1 MEYAV
6 VNKNSPSV
14 SQMNDEK
21 KRSQFRFTVK
31 QTGIALAVAQA
42 LVANVS
48 SAAIITVNNGADGG
62 AGCTFRDAIRTINQ
76 SRILPNGCS
85 VDTGNGSLGTN
96 DTIQF
101 DVAGDS
107 ISLTA
112 GEVVIESDVSI
123 NPGDGAVTIAGDGS
137 SRLLATLRFYSA
149 NVSINRMTLTGGS
162 TSRLGGGIFAALSNT
177 VTLTDS
183 TIIGNSA
190 NSGGGGIFADEG
202 STVTLTNS
210 TIMGNSANE
219 EGGGIFVAPSSSVT
233 LTDSTIMG
241 NSANSGGGIHKVDSF
256 VTLTN
261 STISGNTAEGN
272 GGGIF
277 VVGSGA
283 TILTNCTILGNSAQ
297 NGGGFFVGSISLVR
311 LTNSTVSG
319 NSAESAGGGIRA
331 FYGEVAL
338 TNSTISG
345 NSANI
350 VAGIYASDSSE
361 VTLTNS
367 TVSRNSALLTGG
379 IYTSSSTLS
388 LNNSIIAGNTDSFVD
403 RQLILNSS
411 AFSATSNNLFGDSSQ
426 TSAQAFSG
434 VSLNP
439 ANIIATSDGNTPTPL
454 TSILAPL
461 ANNGGLT
468 LTHALPEGSP
478 AVNAGDN
485 SACPARDQR
494 GQFRNDSRCD
504 IGAFELMPTTN
515 FFVVP
520 LPNDKSVIFGL

>member
-1 MEYAV
+1 
-6 VNKNSPSV
+6 
-14 SQMNDEK
+14 MNDEK

-48 SAAIITVNNGADGG
+48 SAATITVNNGADGS
-62 AGCTFRDAIRTINQ
+62 AGCTFRDAIATINAG
-76 SRILPNGCS
+76 SILPNGCS
-85 VDTGNGSLGTN
+85 IDTGNGSLGTN

-123 NPGDGAVTIAGDGS
+123 NPGDGAVTIEGDGS
-137 SRLLATLRFYSA
+137 SRLLATRPFYNT

-162 TSRLGGGIFAALSNT
+162 VSGVGGGIIAAEFSSVTLTNSTVMGNSASIYGGGIHADTNSSVTLIDSNIIGNSANESGGGISVARSSS

-190 NSGGGGIFADEG
+190 NSGGG
-202 STVTLTNS
+202 
-210 TIMGNSANE
+210 
-219 EGGGIFVAPSSSVT
+219 
-233 LTDSTIMG
+233 
-241 NSANSGGGIHKVDSF
+241 IHKVTSF
-256 VTLTN
+256 VTLTD
-261 STISGNTAEGN
+261 STISGNTAEGF

-277 VVGSGA
+277 VIGSGA
-283 TILTNCTILGNSAQ
+283 TILTNCTISGNSAQ
-297 NGGGFFVGSISLVR
+297 NGGGFFAGTISLVR
-311 LTNSTVSG
+311 LTNSTMSANYAALGGSFHASG
-319 NSAESAGGGIRA
+319 S
-331 FYGEVAL
+331 EVAL

-345 NSANI
+345 NSASF
-350 VAGIYASDSSE
+350 VAGIYAEDSSE

-367 TVSRNSALLTGG
+367 TVSRNSAVFAGG
-379 IYTSSSTLS
+379 IFTSSSRLILS
-388 LNNSIIAGNTDSFVD
+388 NSIIAGNTANSGGNE
-403 RQLILNSS
+403 LNLNSS
-411 AFSATSNNLFGDSSQ
+411 ELSATSNNVFGDSSQ
-426 TSAQAFSG
+426 TSVQAFSG
-434 VSLNP
+434 IPLNP
-439 ANIIATSDGNTPTPL
+439 ANIIATSDGNTPTPV

-461 ANNGGLT
+461 ANNGGPT
-468 LTHALPEGSP
+468 LTHALPVGSP
-478 AVNAGDN
+478 AVDAGDN

-520 LPNDKSVIFGL
+520 LPNGKSVIFGL